1 MYKRQLY
8 EDIKPG
14 GSILVDDGLL
24 EFKVKEVRGT
34 DIICEVIEGGTIK
47 DHKGVNVPNVPIK
60 LPAAVS
66 YTHLKFI

>member
-1 MYKRQLY
+1 ML
-8 EDIKPG
+8 
-14 GSILVDDGLL
+14 DGLL

-60 LPAAVS
+60 LPAV
-66 YTHLKFI
+66 TEKDRLT